1 VCADGDVDPA
11 AVEAV
16 LGRLV
21 DKSLVGIQRTPD
33 GARFTMLQTLADYAA
48 DRLAEHDE
56 QSMVARRHADWA
68 RDVTARAAITRPE
81 SGQAPQVRAIQAEAA
96 NLQQAVA
103 WALEHDPLLAL
114 ELAGNLGWHWFTT
127 MQSGL
132 AWSVLTTA
140 LARQDDGAPDHLVA
154 WAQAIAGLAGV
165 MAGHSDQA
173 FALAEAAY
181 PTEQRI
187 GDPQRLG
194 WHCFLRASQHVF
206 STEARAAAGWLVQ
219 ARRWFSEAGD
229 EHGLSAVDYQEGVVA
244 GLLGDLAEARRLLT
258 RATETCRRTG
268 SDMTLMAA
276 LARLGEVAERDGR
289 PDDSYSAW
297 EELHGLALDAAVPAL
312 VSLAAAGMTFIRLDA
327 GDAEA
332 ATALGEAALSAS
344 HEGFSPVIGGYAM
357 AAWGTAQAAYGDH
370 RLGVERIHE
379 AAGLFSRIGYHGG
392 AAECWW
398 RLSQISAEQGDSCEA
413 VQCAEQAV
421 VCASKGDDLVA
432 REAAQAQLDAARRL
446 AS

>member
-1 VCADGDVDPA
+1 
-11 AVEAV
+11 
-16 LGRLV
+16 
-21 DKSLVGIQRTPD
+21 
-33 GARFTMLQTLADYAA
+33 M
-48 DRLAEHDE
+48 
-56 QSMVARRHADWA
+56 
-68 RDVTARAAITRPE
+68 
-81 SGQAPQVRAIQAEAA
+81 
-96 NLQQAVA
+96 A
-103 WALEHDPLLAL
+103 WALDHDPLVAL

-132 AWSVLTTA
+132 AWSVLTTT
-140 LARQDDGAPDHLVA
+140 LARQDDDAPDHLVA
-154 WAQAIAGLAGV
+154 RARAIAGLAGV

-187 GDPQRLG
+187 GDPRRLG
-194 WHCFLRASQHVF
+194 WYCFLRASQHVF
-206 STEARAAAGWLVQ
+206 STEAGAAAGWLVQ
-219 ARRWFSEAGD
+219 ARHWFEEAGD
-229 EHGLSAVDYQEGVVA
+229 EHGLATVDYQEGVVA
-244 GLLGDLAEARRLLT
+244 GMLGDLTEARRLLT
-258 RATETCRRTG
+258 RATEACRRTG

-289 PDDSYSAW
+289 PEDSYAAW

-312 VSLAAAGMTFIRLDA
+312 VSLAAAGMAFIRLDA

-344 HEGFSPVIGGYAM
+344 HEGFSPVIGGFAM
-357 AAWGTAQAAYGDH
+357 AAWGTAQAAFGDH

-379 AAGLFSRIGYHGG
+379 AAGLFSRVGYHGG

-398 RLSQISAEQGDSCEA
+398 RLSQINADQGDTCEA

-421 VCASKGDDLVA
+421 ECASKGDDMVA